1 MTRVSSALVL
11 LLAALPLCR
20 AEGMAEAQRALRAHH
35 PEQALEALEKAP
47 DSPAAAFWRGRAL
60 LELRRYSE
68 AVSWLRQVP
77 EGDALFPYAAK
88 ALMFCA
94 RECPKVDVESCLM
107 PLTAS
112 KDAEVAR
119 LAAALLAEHDLLN
132 GLGSESE
139 VAELLE
145 RAWPEGVESAPERRL
160 LEVYRLA
167 RVGHFD
173 EALALCRM
181 LEAQPGLSTA
191 QRHRVRLAMA
201 EVYYGEAERG
211 EASERVSAADKAEE
225 TLLQF
230 ISANPD
236 SPLLEE
242 AFRRLN
248 RRHAFATSDYAS
260 SKLVE
265 WATDTPR
272 AHRSCLALQELQAIY
287 NLTPDDARALALVN
301 TAQSFFPH
309 EPATRRILLEQTR
322 RLLAAGQ
329 DAQAEPYLQ
338 SLKED
343 DPYRLFFAAGARGSH
358 PQEAL
363 PLYLKAAEQAPEEL
377 RRLSLVNALYCALQ
391 LEDEQTARRLFGMPG
406 LSTETRAAMLS
417 TGALY
422 LAQKSPEA
430 ARRMLEV
437 ELQLPLGEAERT
449 DAMMDLAAMLLSS
462 QREHAAALISEFSRA
477 DLRRWRADQ
486 LLRYAAFTEELTRAE
501 GREKDEDGAS
511 TARRILP
518 EFEALM
524 HRPGTERVAAELRLA
539 HAALLCEAGRE
550 AEAVS
555 ELGAFLRETKVP
567 ELRARAYLALAQA
580 YDRFGTSPA
589 RRMALA
595 YLNRCEQ
602 ISSRYR
608 REALALK
615 AHLLTLTGK
624 AEEARRLLEKELGDQ
639 QHPPDAL
646 DRARLCSSLADAWAL
661 EQSPDAGLCAIR
673 ALEDALGDR
682 RLPVRWLFRLRL
694 HHAALCLRYGYTP
707 QAIEDFEAILDADPL
722 AERHHLA
729 SGPYVLYAAGAGEVT
744 AWLEEEDY
752 ERAAEVAERVAD
764 RVSSA
769 ETSEKAA
776 RYATRLR
783 NWAKQIRR
791 MHPSD

>member
-1 MTRVSSALVL
+1 
-11 LLAALPLCR
+11 
-20 AEGMAEAQRALRAHH
+20 
-35 PEQALEALEKAP
+35 
-47 DSPAAAFWRGRAL
+47 
-60 LELRRYSE
+60 
-68 AVSWLRQVP
+68 
-77 EGDALFPYAAK
+77 
-88 ALMFCA
+88 
-94 RECPKVDVESCLM
+94 M
-107 PLTAS
+107 PLTACADEEIS
-112 KDAEVAR
+112 R
-119 LAAALLAEHDLLN
+119 LAAALLAEYDLLN
-132 GLGSESE
+132 GRGSESE

-145 RAWPEGVESAPERRL
+145 KAWPEGPDSAPERSL

-167 RVGHFD
+167 RIGHFD
-173 EALALCRM
+173 EALNLCRR
-181 LEAQPGLSTA
+181 LEAQPGLSMA

-211 EASERVSAADKAEE
+211 EDSERVSAADKAEE

-242 AFRRLN
+242 AFRRLH

-260 SKLVE
+260 GKLVE
-265 WATDTPR
+265 WAKDVPR
-272 AHRSCLALQELQAIY
+272 AHRSCLALQELQSLY

-338 SLKED
+338 SLEAD
-343 DPYRLFFAAGARGSH
+343 DPYRLFFAAGARGAQ
-358 PQEAL
+358 PKEAL

-377 RRLSLVNALYCALQ
+377 RRLSLANALLCALQ
-391 LEDEQTARRLFGMPG
+391 LGEEQTARSLFGVPG

-430 ARRMLEV
+430 ARRMLEI
-437 ELQLPLGEAERT
+437 ELQLPLGEEERT
-449 DAMMDLAAMLLSS
+449 DAMMDLAAMQLGA
-462 QREHAAALISEFSRA
+462 QRERAAALISEFSRA
-477 DLRRWRADQ
+477 DLRRWRPDQ
-486 LLRYAAFTEELTRAE
+486 LLRYAAFEEALVRAE
-501 GREKDEDGAS
+501 AQEADEDEDERV
-511 TARRILP
+511 TARRVLT
-518 EFEALM
+518 ALEELM
-524 HRPGTERVAAELRLA
+524 RRPGAECVASELRLA

-550 AEAVS
+550 AQAVA
-555 ELGAFLRETKVP
+555 ELLAFLSETREP
-567 ELRARAYLALAQA
+567 ARRAQIYLALAQA
-580 YDRFGTSPA
+580 YDRFGTSSA
-589 RRMALA
+589 RQTALD
-595 YLNRCEQ
+595 YLGRCEQ
-602 ISSRYR
+602 IDSPYR
-608 REALALK
+608 GAALALK

-624 AEEARRLLEKELGDQ
+624 AEEARRLIEKALGDQ
-639 QHPPDAL
+639 QHPPDAR
-646 DRARLCSSLADAWAL
+646 DRALLCSSLADAWAL

-673 ALEDALGDR
+673 ALEDVLGDR
-682 RLPVRWLFRLRL
+682 RLPMRWLFRLRL
-694 HHAALCLRYGYTP
+694 HHAALCLRYGYTQ
-707 QAIEDFEAILDADPL
+707 QAIEDFEAILEADPL

-729 SGPYVLYAAGAGEVT
+729 SGPYVLYATGAGEVT
-744 AWLEEEDY
+744 AWLEEGDY

-764 RVSSA
+764 RVSAA